1 MIIDTTYL
9 LPLARIRIDN
19 DLLKAI
25 ADGRVGLKFEDIVI
39 NSISIFELQAK
50 AAKLGVPSAFVV
62 EAVRVILKAFKIEE
76 FHRPEIIKVAD
87 ELKDLIS
94 DYIDC
99 IVAATAISSKDSL
112 LTEDSLILSRRKQIS
127 GKYGIKI
134 LSFRELLKT

>member
-1 MIIDTTYL
+1 MGRL
-9 LPLARIRIDN
+9 KWRAIR
-19 DLLKAI
+19 
-25 ADGRVGLKFEDIVI
+25 
-39 NSISIFELQAK
+39 
-50 AAKLGVPSAFVV
+50 VV
-62 EAVRVILKAFKIEE
+62 LKAFKIKE

-99 IVAATAISSKDSL
+99 IVAATAISSRNDL
-112 LTEDSLILSRRKQIS
+112 LTEDSLILSKREQIS